1 MTMSSISHHPN
12 NELITAYSAGN
23 LPLSQSLCIATHMEY
38 CDICRQS
45 VKQLD
50 VLGSE
55 LMQTTNTSPI
65 SPDLKSQVMARLDG
79 LTDTDAKDA
88 SIADSAIANASIPD
102 CLRHLVNGD
111 YQSLDWKRLSP
122 DICSVELCRDNHSS
136 NNNGSKVELLKISP
150 GGSAATHTHTGN
162 EYTVILKGSF
172 SDEQGFYSEGDFLM
186 RSQSDHHT
194 PMATKNSE
202 CICLAVTE
210 GPIRLTGIFGR
221 LINPLLRYRFA

>member
-23 LPLSQSLCIATHMEY
+23 LPLSQSLCVATHTEY

-79 LTDTDAKDA
+79 LTDTDVKDA
-88 SIADSAIANASIPD
+88 SIPNSSGNRPRRD
-102 CLRHLVNGD
+102 CPR
-111 YQSLDWKRLSP
+111 
-122 DICSVELCRDNHSS
+122 
-136 NNNGSKVELLKISP
+136 
-150 GGSAATHTHTGN
+150 
-162 EYTVILKGSF
+162 
-172 SDEQGFYSEGDFLM
+172 
-186 RSQSDHHT
+186 
-194 PMATKNSE
+194 
-202 CICLAVTE
+202 
-210 GPIRLTGIFGR
+210 
-221 LINPLLRYRFA
+221 